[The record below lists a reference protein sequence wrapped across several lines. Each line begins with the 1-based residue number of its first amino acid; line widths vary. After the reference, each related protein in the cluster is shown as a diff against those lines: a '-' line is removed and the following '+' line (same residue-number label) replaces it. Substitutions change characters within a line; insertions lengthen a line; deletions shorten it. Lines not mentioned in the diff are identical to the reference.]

1 MIPTLEMPSAYES
14 FTVSP
19 VEEDRFYERINNAMA
34 MATVLARYADQISDP
49 DSSEFALIS
58 MVADGISDTLM
69 TAIEDYENA
78 VERDEPITKANKPT
92 DDP

>member
-1 MIPTLEMPSAYES
+1 MIPTLEMPSAYGW
-14 FTVSP
+14 VQIDGAA
-19 VEEDRFYERINNAMA
+19 EDRFHERINNAMA

-78 VERDEPITKANKPT
+78 VERDEPITEANKPT